1 MNRAQLVRKSDTEW
15 WIPRS
20 GKMLVPGIVFA
31 TEDLLAGM
39 DDKVAEQVR
48 NVASL
53 PGIVRAS
60 FAMPDAH
67 WGYGFPIGGVG
78 AFDPD
83 RGGVIS
89 AGGVGFDISCGVR
102 TLRTGLSVD
111 VLRPKLEPLADALFR
126 TIPCGVGST
135 GRVHLGP
142 AELDDLMLGGACWA
156 VGQGYG
162 VPEDL
167 PLIEEGGAVA
177 GAKPDAV
184 SPEAKH
190 RQRDQLGTLGS
201 GNHYLEVQVVVEI
214 FDDAIA
220 QTYGLATGD
229 VVLSIHCG
237 SRGLGH
243 QIGTDY
249 LKSMLTLAKRHSIE
263 LPERELACAPIDSH
277 LGRDYL
283 GAMRAGINCAMAN
296 REVITHF
303 AREAFTEVFPEAR
316 LDLVY
321 DVSHNTCKEEE
332 HAVDGKRRRLFVHRK
347 GATRAFG
354 PGNPAVPERYRA
366 VGQPVLVGGSMGTAS
381 YVLAGTAASEG
392 VAFGSAVHGAGRTLS
407 RHEAT
412 RRWKGNA
419 VVHDLASRGI
429 FVRSPSLRGLAEEA
443 PGAYKDIAAV
453 VDAARA
459 AQLARKV
466 AKLVPLACVK
476 G

>member
-1 MNRAQLVRKSDTEW
+1 MKLSRLARKSETEW

-20 GKMLVPGIVFA
+20 GKMLVPGVLFA
-31 TEDLLAGM
+31 TEELLQEM
-39 DDKVAEQVR
+39 DDKVAEQVA
-48 NVASL
+48 NVAAL

-78 AFDPD
+78 AFDAD
-83 RGGVIS
+83 RGGVVS

-102 TLRTGLSVD
+102 TLHTRLTVD
-111 VLRPKLEPLADALFR
+111 VLGPKLEALADALFR

-142 AELDDLMLGGACWA
+142 AQLDDLMLGGARWA

-162 VPEDL
+162 AVEDL
-167 PLIEEGGAVA
+167 ACIEEGGTMAEA
-177 GAKPDAV
+177 QPDAV
-184 SPEAKH
+184 SAEAKH

-201 GNHYLEVQVVVEI
+201 GNHYLEVQAVVEI
-214 FDDAIA
+214 FDGAIA
-220 QTYGLATGD
+220 AVYGLRTGD
-229 VVLSIHCG
+229 VVLSVHCG

-249 LKSMLTLAKRHSIE
+249 LKSMLAESKRHAIE
-263 LPERELACAPIDSH
+263 VAERELACAPIDSK
-277 LGRDYL
+277 LGRRYL
-283 GAMRAGINCAMAN
+283 GAMRAGINCALAN

-303 AREAFTEVFPEAR
+303 AREAFAEVFPEAR
-316 LDLVY
+316 LSLLY
-321 DVSHNTCKEEE
+321 DVSHNTCKEEQHE
-332 HAVDGKRRRLFVHRK
+332 VEGERRRLFVHRK

-354 PGNPAVPERYRA
+354 PHHPDLPEAYRA

-381 YVLAGTAASEG
+381 YILAGTKASEN

-412 RRWKGNA
+412 RRWKGGA
-419 VVHDLASRGI
+419 VVRELASRGI
-429 FVRSPSLRGLAEEA
+429 YLRSPSLRGVAEEA
-443 PGAYKDIAAV
+443 PGAYKDISAV
-453 VDAARA
+453 VDAAAA

-466 AKLVPLACVK
+466 AKLVPVACVK